1 MKVEEGVEVRRSTRY
16 IVLVYV
22 YIYISYGVRR
32 SYLCIGLC
40 HCSTSACCEISL
52 FVVKLCFS
60 IQLLLDDVHLYIR
73 DNFARERK
81 RERERGRGERQQHL
95 KSKTIFWVTNDQHTG
110 QLTSGL

>member
-40 HCSTSACCEISL
+40 HCSTSACCEIAL

-60 IQLLLDDVHLYIR
+60 IQLLLDDVHLYKR
-73 DNFARERK
+73 QFCERK
-81 RERERGRGERQQHL
+81 KERERERASE
-95 KSKTIFWVTNDQHTG
+95 S
-110 QLTSGL
+110 